1 MVYNLVDMSNYNHGV
16 INYNLGPINKTNRI
30 EQYIQWHSIMQLK
43 RFQVFVD
50 SDAAVTATHTTE
62 NTEISHNF
70 IMWKFCGKAQFP
82 QSFGRIAQLGELR
95 ETLWKLC
102 FSPKFP
108 HQEIR

>member
-1 MVYNLVDMSNYNHGV
+1 
-16 INYNLGPINKTNRI
+16 
-30 EQYIQWHSIMQLK
+30 MQLK

-82 QSFGRIAQLGELR
+82 RVSGELP

-102 FSPKFP
+102 FSAKFP